1 MTACCRSS
9 SVWRFSSA
17 ASWRAAISSRARRLA
32 SIRNVR
38 VARQHGARDVPG
50 DAHDHLVARSGL
62 REFRDQRV
70 AVIVPPARYS
80 SLLPDPGP
88 GSLERSDGTCR
99 VIGKGLPKS
108 EDVPLGPTLP
118 EPAGVPGRVR
128 FERSQ
133 FVHFSVLLMG
143 IIGSHVDITSG
154 FLRHQARGLEIA
166 RVCPTRANHPTTRRR
181 AGDGQESNRPG
192 AVRRGPSQHRGRP
205 SGSGPPGCGACV
217 AIVLGIDFRCQTEV

>member
-1 MTACCRSS
+1 MARETCPAMLMITSS
-9 SVWRFSSA
+9 PAPDSASSVISVWRLSCHRPVTPAFCRTVVQA
-17 ASWRAAISSRARRLA
+17 VL
-32 SIRNVR
+32 NEVMGR
-38 VARQHGARDVPG
+38 V
-50 DAHDHLVARSGL
+50 
-62 REFRDQRV
+62 
-70 AVIVPPARYS
+70 
-80 SLLPDPGP
+80 
-88 GSLERSDGTCR
+88 GSLGRGF
-99 VIGKGLPKS
+99 PKS

-166 RVCPTRANHPTTRRR
+166 RVCPTRRR

-205 SGSGPPGCGACV
+205 SRSGPPGCGACV